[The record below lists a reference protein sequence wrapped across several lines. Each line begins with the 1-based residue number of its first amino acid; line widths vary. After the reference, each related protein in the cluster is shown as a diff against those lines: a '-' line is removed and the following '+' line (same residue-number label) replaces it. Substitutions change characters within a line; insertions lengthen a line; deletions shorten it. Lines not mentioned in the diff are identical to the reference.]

1 MFSGIIETTGTVT
14 KIDAI
19 AAGVRL
25 RLRTTLPTQ
34 EISLGESIC
43 TNGACLTVTAIE
55 ADQLSFDVSAESLRR
70 TTLGELQVGDR
81 VNLERS
87 LRLEDRLSGHLV
99 WGHVD
104 GVGHVTAIQPE
115 GDSFLYTFAL
125 PAELSRYLVEK
136 GSVAVDGISLTVF
149 ACQPTAFT
157 CAIIPHT
164 HTVTTLHQRKPG
176 DRVNIEGD
184 MQGKYIEKFVQDVLE
199 GMLAAPLQS
208 IRDEVA
214 ALRQQIEQKDG

>member
-1 MFSGIIETTGTVT
+1 MFSGIIETTGTIT
-14 KIDAI
+14 KVSPLAE
-19 AAGVRL
+19 GVRL
-25 RLRTTLPTQ
+25 SLRTNLPTQ

-70 TTLGELQVGDR
+70 TTLGALQVGDG

-104 GVGHVTAIQPE
+104 GVGQVTSIQPE
-115 GDSFLYTFAL
+115 GDSFLYTFAIS
-125 PAELSRYLVEK
+125 AELSRYLVEK

-149 ACQPTAFT
+149 DCQPTAFT

-164 HTVTTLHQRKPG
+164 HTVTTLHQRQPG

-184 MQGKYIEKFVQDVLE
+184 MQGKYIEKFVQDVIE

-214 ALRQQIEQKDG
+214 ALRQQIERKDG

>member
-1 MFSGIIETTGTVT
+1 MFSGIIETTGTIT
-14 KIDAI
+14 KIATL
-19 AAGVRL
+19 AEGTRL
-25 RLRTTLPTQ
+25 ILRTSIPTQ

-43 TNGACLTVTAIE
+43 TNGTCLTVTTIE

-70 TTLGELQVGDR
+70 TTLGELQVGDS

-99 WGHVD
+99 FGHVD
-104 GVGHVTAIQPE
+104 GVGHIKSIQPE
-115 GDSFLYTFAL
+115 GDSFLYTFAI

-149 ACQPTAFT
+149 HCTPTEFT

-164 HTVTTLHQRKPG
+164 HEVTTLHQRKPG
-176 DRVNIEGD
+176 ERVNIEGD
-184 MQGKYIEKFVQDVLE
+184 MQGKYIEKFVQEVVE
-199 GMLAAPLQS
+199 GVLAAPLQS
-208 IRDEVA
+208 LRDELA
-214 ALRQQIEQKDG
+214 ALRQQVEQK

>member
-25 RLRTTLPTQ
+25 RLRTPLPTQ

>member
-1 MFSGIIETTGTVT
+1 MFSGIIETTGTIT
-14 KIDAI
+14 KIDPI
-19 AAGVRL
+19 AEGVRL
-25 RLRTTLPTQ
+25 SLQTSLPTQ
-34 EISLGESIC
+34 EVSLGESIC

-70 TTLGELQVGDR
+70 TTLGALQVGDR

-104 GVGHVTAIQPE
+104 GVGQVTSIQPE
-115 GDSFLYTFAL
+115 GDSFLYTFAI

-149 ACQPTAFT
+149 DCQPTAFT

-164 HTVTTLHQRKPG
+164 HTVTTLHQRNPG

-199 GMLAAPLQS
+199 GMLSAPLQS

-214 ALRQQIEQKDG
+214 ALRKQIEQKDG

>member
-1 MFSGIIETTGTVT
+1 MFSGIIETTGTIT
-14 KIDAI
+14 KIDPI

-25 RLRTTLPTQ
+25 RLQTNLPTQ
-34 EISLGESIC
+34 AVSLGESIC

-70 TTLGELQVGDR
+70 TTLGELHVGDS

-104 GVGHVTAIQPE
+104 GVGRIISIQPE

-149 ACQPTAFT
+149 DCRPTAFT